1 MTMAA
6 KPVRRAQQRS
16 SDIQFNMSG
25 LVVYPP
31 GTRLE
36 SRQLK
41 DYEMVWILAGNVV
54 WEHDGVEENVDP
66 NSVILSRPGTIES
79 YTWDPR
85 HRTQH
90 GFFHFDIR
98 KHPRGLPP
106 PAAWPFLRRVTT
118 GDALR
123 PLLHHIAWLIGARP
137 THWQTAAESA
147 LKHALLM
154 FVHDLTRTAAE
165 PAPTAH
171 PVIERAMDYL
181 RRTWTDGCRSCSL
194 AELAGAAGSSPTHLS
209 RLFRAEL
216 GVSPGWALR
225 VLRLQRSAMLLTRTS
240 SSVQA
245 ISALV
250 GFATPFHFSDTFHRH
265 YRMSPTAY
273 RKRAMEGQ
281 TLPTL
286 LLGRLR
292 TFHPDLSYVG

>member
-1 MTMAA
+1 
-6 KPVRRAQQRS
+6 
-16 SDIQFNMSG
+16 MSG

-36 SRQLK
+36 TRQLK
-41 DYEMVWILAGNVV
+41 DYEMVWFLSGNVV
-54 WEHDGVEENVDP
+54 WEHDGTEERVDP
-66 NSVILSRPGTIES
+66 SVVILSRPGTRES

-98 KHPRGLPP
+98 KQIKTLPP
-106 PAAWPFLRRVTT
+106 PEQWPYLRSVAN

-137 THWQTAAESA
+137 VRWQQAAESA

-165 PAPTAH
+165 PVPTAH
-171 PVIERAMDYL
+171 PVIERAMEYL
-181 RRTWTDGCRSCSL
+181 RHIWSDTCKSCSL
-194 AELAGAAGSSPTHLS
+194 AELATGAGTSPTHLS

-216 GVSPGWALR
+216 GVSPAWALR
-225 VLRLQRSAMLLTRTS
+225 VMRLQRAAMLLTRTS
-240 SSVQA
+240 LSVQA
-245 ISALV
+245 VATLT
-250 GFATPFHFSDTFHRH
+250 GFATQFHFSDTFRRH
-265 YRMSPTAY
+265 YGMSPSDY
-273 RKRAMEGQ
+273 RKRAMAGQ

-292 TFHPDLSYVG
+292 TFHPDLAYVG